1 MAKIDFGE
9 YFARMREH
17 MWMLKSFRLP
27 DGLVAWGRAF
37 SLLYGLT
44 AELAPGIRPL
54 DVVGPFVLEFLQG
67 PRTPGRAAS

>member
-1 MAKIDFGE
+1 
-9 YFARMREH
+9 
-17 MWMLKSFRLP
+17 MLKSFRLP

-54 DVVGPFVLEFLQG
+54 DIVGPYVLGFLQG
-67 PRTPGRAAS
+67 GAARAEERESIVNAAGS